1 MCIRNY
7 AYNVKGYQNGI
18 KELVMA
24 TTSFEKNFVVTDPNA
39 IRAFKENCKKAH
51 KVTTNN
57 RNHEADRVK
66 GIALLRQRLSHSQI

>member
-1 MCIRNY
+1 
-7 AYNVKGYQNGI
+7 
-18 KELVMA
+18 MA

-39 IRAFKENCKKAH
+39 IKAFKENCKKAH